1 MGQDGEG
8 QWESWGVA
16 VEHMGGVAM
25 DHGSGPWKKVGSSW
39 RREETPEWDGHG
51 HVDVPASLA
60 GFHTR
65 EPAPASSQQLLSICW
80 LKAPPP

>member
-1 MGQDGEG
+1 MVWAVDGEG

-25 DHGSGPWKKVGSSW
+25 GHGSGPWKKVGSSW

-51 HVDVPASLA
+51 LHPLLGSTL
-60 GFHTR
+60 
-65 EPAPASSQQLLSICW
+65 ENQLQPLPSSC
-80 LKAPPP
+80 